1 MLLQGPLWGSGG
13 GQVVSMLAFSSDDL
27 SSNPAG
33 VKSYS
38 IKFVFEKKE
47 NNQKEAGD
55 DQFKKYFSK
64 NHNPLQRL
72 KISSIDNLKCTDK
85 ITNGVTHSNSV
96 DDIEQ

>member
-33 VKSYS
+33 VKSFS

-55 DQFKKYFSK
+55 DQFKKYFSNSAFENIK
-64 NHNPLQRL
+64 HRQSKMYRQDYEWCDTLQLCR
-72 KISSIDNLKCTDK
+72 
-85 ITNGVTHSNSV
+85 
-96 DDIEQ
+96 